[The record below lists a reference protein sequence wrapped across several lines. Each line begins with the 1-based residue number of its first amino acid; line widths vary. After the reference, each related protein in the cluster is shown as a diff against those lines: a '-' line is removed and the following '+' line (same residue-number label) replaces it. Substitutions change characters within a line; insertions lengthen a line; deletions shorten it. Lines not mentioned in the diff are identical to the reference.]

1 MNLIPT
7 VLIDSR
13 EQRPLRIRSYP
24 VRVAGL
30 PTGDYSISGF
40 EGPDCLGF
48 AVERKSL
55 SDLAAS
61 LSRGRDRFFREVERL
76 RVYRFSAILIEGWR
90 ADIEAHRYRSQLTP
104 AAILETLSAIE
115 TRTPIKVV
123 FAGDASGAAR
133 ILESWVKQFV
143 GGIAK
148 EHGRLLAAC
157 KESGLEAGRE

>member
-1 MNLIPT
+1 MILTPT
-7 VLIDSR
+7 VLVDSR
-13 EQRPLRIRSYP
+13 EQRPLRIRAYP
-24 VRVAGL
+24 GRVAGL
-30 PTGDYSISGF
+30 PTGDYSILGI
-40 EGPDCLGF
+40 EGPECLGF

-55 SDLAAS
+55 DDLAAS

-90 ADIEAHRYRSQLTP
+90 ADIEAHRYRSQMTP
-104 AAILETLSAIE
+104 AAILETISAIE

-123 FAGDASGAAR
+123 FVGDASGAAR
-133 ILESWVKQFV
+133 ILESWVKQFA

-157 KESGLEAGRE
+157 GKGATE